1 MTRLMCGSGGCVM
14 TRSRASARA
23 AGSWFEGATARF
35 LSQALGDDRIERRV
49 KGGAKDRGDITG
61 VRTIRGERVVIECK
75 NTTRATL
82 GPWLVEAEI
91 ERGNDDAAVGVVVH
105 KRVGMGEARMGEQF
119 VTMRLA
125 DFAVLLG
132 GEVE

>member
-1 MTRLMCGSGGCVM
+1 MA
-14 TRSRASARA
+14 RSRASARA
-23 AGSWFEGATARF
+23 AGSWFEGATASF
-35 LSQALGDDRIERRV
+35 LSQALGDDRIERRA
-49 KGGAKDRGDITG
+49 KNGAKDRGDITG

-82 GPWLVEAEI
+82 GPWLNEAEV

-105 KRVGMGEARMGEQF
+105 KRTGKGEKAMGEQF
-119 VTMRLA
+119 VTMSLR

-132 GEVE
+132 ADQDEVTE